1 MVGDGP
7 DFPYTP
13 PMDSTDGD
21 RTGERF
27 ALLREAALQAEYATG
42 KAEQTEQAARRHIV
56 VRVATVVVGS
66 LILIAGLVMIVL
78 PGPGIVGILAGLGI
92 LSRELP
98 WAERMIEYVKKRA
111 KVDELKKQP
120 KWIQIVMWLFTIAAM
135 VSSFVYFFVI
145 R

>member
-1 MVGDGP
+1 MESTNP
-7 DFPYTP
+7 N
-13 PMDSTDGD
+13 TDGASS
-21 RTGERF
+21 GERF

-42 KAEQTEQAARRHIV
+42 KAELTEVAARRHIV
-56 VRVATVVVGS
+56 VRVATVIVGS
-66 LILIAGLVMIVL
+66 LVLIAGVVMIVL

-98 WAERMIEYVKKRA
+98 WAERMVEYVKKRA

-120 KWIQIVMWLFTIAAM
+120 KWVQVVMWLFTIAAM
-135 VSSFVYFFVI
+135 VASLVYFLAI